1 MVTNKTGISR
11 LFSQKRGVLKKKK
24 TTDVGFLPKK
34 PVVVFLGH
42 IVLDKN

>member
-11 LFSQKRGVLKKKK
+11 LFSQKEGVLKKKK